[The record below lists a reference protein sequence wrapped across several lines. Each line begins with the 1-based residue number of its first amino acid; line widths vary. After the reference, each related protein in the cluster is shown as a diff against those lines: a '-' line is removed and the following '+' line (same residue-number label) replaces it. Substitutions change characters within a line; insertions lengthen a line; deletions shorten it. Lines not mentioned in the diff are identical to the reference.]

1 MEKVS
6 ILGQMEK
13 SMMVSGSKHPKMD
26 SVYGKVSR
34 MTPTWGSGETIRSGG
49 MESISGAMETS
60 MRVSGL
66 GHSRMDRELITL
78 RMRMFTRANTLT
90 VALMDMV
97 STNGDQ
103 GHLSSV
109 SLSRA

>member
-1 MEKVS
+1 MEKES

-13 SMMVSGSKHPKMD
+13 SMTVNGSKLPKMD
-26 SVYGKVSR
+26 LVYGKVSR
-34 MTPTWGSGETIRSGG
+34 MTPTWGSGETTRSGG